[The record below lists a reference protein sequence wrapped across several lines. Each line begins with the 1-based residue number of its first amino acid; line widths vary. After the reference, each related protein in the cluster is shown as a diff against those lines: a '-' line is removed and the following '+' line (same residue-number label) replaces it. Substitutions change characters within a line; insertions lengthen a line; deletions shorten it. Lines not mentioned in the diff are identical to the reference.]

1 MVERANKILDEHN
14 LSAPQK
20 MIRIILAINVTSY
33 GEEEIIKTLHHPQN
47 ALLHQKS
54 YRLSVQRICPI
65 LTEVVK
71 EGIEEGVFITDFP
84 EAAVH
89 MALTYSM
96 IAFEDIQAI
105 ELTLIQG
112 FIYNL
117 ERLLGAKSGTLD
129 EFYLMFVH
137 GHQRLY

>member
-20 MIRIILAINVTSY
+20 MIRIILDINVTSY